1 MRNRFRIIGSIAV
14 AAVFLSAN
22 PASAGER
29 IDAYETIYY
38 SDASKTEEVGYMN
51 WTGCNRWGHP
61 TYFLAGSSSAHFEN
75 IYAGYC
81 EQEI

>member
-1 MRNRFRIIGSIAV
+1 MGNRIRIIGSIAV

-51 WTGCNRWGHP
+51 WSGCNRWGHP
-61 TYFLAGSSSAHFEN
+61 TFYLVGTTSAHFEN